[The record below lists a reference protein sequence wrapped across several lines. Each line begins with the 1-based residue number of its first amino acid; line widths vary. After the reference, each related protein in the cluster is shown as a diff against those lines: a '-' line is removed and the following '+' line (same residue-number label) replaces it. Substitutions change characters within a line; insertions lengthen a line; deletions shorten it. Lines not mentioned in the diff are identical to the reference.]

1 MSRESEI
8 GAKYG
13 KSINDFSTASTN
25 IIEDILIQHCN
36 EGIDLMRKQIWKKA
50 KTGQASDLAQSLQIK
65 PKEVTPTKVTI
76 STVSDMVYW
85 EFVDKGV
92 KGVKNKN
99 KAPQSPYR
107 FRNLGTPPAMVDSFK
122 KWIARTGMKTVVIG
136 GKRKSLYKKNKK
148 TGEKTARLDR
158 VEQAAQTLAVRTKIG
173 GIKPID
179 YVSKANNPKRNK
191 ELTRKLRQGLASGIR
206 QNINISIYGNNS
218 RIKPKR

>member
-1 MSRESEI
+1 MSRATDI
-8 GAKYG
+8 GNKYG
-13 KSINDFSTASTN
+13 KSITDFGKASTN

-122 KWIARTGMKTVVIG
+122 KWIARTGTKVVDG
-136 GKRKSLYKKNKK
+136 TQMSFKGKKRK
-148 TGEKTARLDR
+148 TALK
-158 VEQAAQTLAVRTKIG
+158 EQERAAQTLAVRTKIG

>member
-122 KWIARTGMKTVVIG
+122 KWIARTGTKVVDG
-136 GKRKSLYKKNKK
+136 TQMSFKGKKRK
-148 TGEKTARLDR
+148 TALK
-158 VEQAAQTLAVRTKIG
+158 EQERAAQTLAVRTKIG